1 MRFPQ
6 RRIGIGYR
14 KHCAHFFFLF
24 FFFKIGPF
32 VKQVCHL
39 MLELFSLKRQTAV
52 ANFEDRCWFVLV
64 IK

>member
-1 MRFPQ
+1 MRCPQ
-6 RRIGIGYR
+6 RGIGIGYR
-14 KHCAHFFFLF
+14 KHCAHFFSF
-24 FFFKIGPF
+24 FFFKIGFF

-39 MLELFSLKRQTAV
+39 MLELFSLKRQTVV